1 MINTKRIIAIIP
13 ARKNSKR
20 LKNKNLLK
28 INRKPLIY
36 WSIQAALNSKY
47 IDKVV
52 LSTESKEIA
61 KIGEKLGANVPF
73 LRPKKFATDSSMTE
87 DLIIFTLNK
96 LNKKENYDIFILLQ
110 PTSPLRTSL
119 SIDKSIEMLES
130 KTGIYSVI
138 GMVEN
143 DLKINWCKLINNSGF
158 IENLVNTKL
167 KNILKKNYKINGAI
181 YTIYVKKFLKF
192 KKFIVKNQSLP
203 LIMNKRE
210 SIDIDYIEDFEYAKY
225 LMEI

>member
-1 MINTKRIIAIIP
+1 MINTKRILAIIP

-28 INRKPLIY
+28 INSKPLIY
-36 WSIQAALNSKY
+36 WSIQAALKSKY

-61 KIGEKLGANVPF
+61 KIGEKLGANIPF
-73 LRPKKFATDSSMTE
+73 LRPKKFATDSSTTE

-96 LNKKENYDIFILLQ
+96 LNKKEDYDICILLQ

-143 DLKINWCKLINNSGF
+143 DLKINLCRLINNSGF
-158 IENLVNTKL
+158 IEDLVNTKL
-167 KNILKKNYKINGAI
+167 KNMLEKNYKINGAI

-192 KKFIVKNQSLP
+192 KKFIIKNQSIP

>member
-28 INRKPLIY
+28 INSKPLIY

-87 DLIIFTLNK
+87 DLIIF
-96 LNKKENYDIFILLQ
+96 
-110 PTSPLRTSL
+110 
-119 SIDKSIEMLES
+119 M
-130 KTGIYSVI
+130 
-138 GMVEN
+138 
-143 DLKINWCKLINNSGF
+143 
-158 IENLVNTKL
+158 
-167 KNILKKNYKINGAI
+167 
-181 YTIYVKKFLKF
+181 
-192 KKFIVKNQSLP
+192 
-203 LIMNKRE
+203 
-210 SIDIDYIEDFEYAKY
+210 
-225 LMEI
+225 